1 MRATQRN
8 IKTTNSV
15 ILCLQCIL
23 ICALLCCMR
32 FDPEAIRA
40 QIGNLMEERDQ
51 IDQTIRSL
59 ESALQSI
66 DGVHVK
72 QREFSEGFNPSGM
85 TLHDAVKKACTGLI
99 DGITRQR
106 VIHVIERDY
115 PFFKPKSSSVA
126 AALVN
131 LTKSD
136 PPILRIAIEGRGR
149 SPALYTTEGNTTH
162 KLSAEESKE
171 LIGEGVTRGIGGWQS
186 LFTSLQNSYDKA
198 AGTVVLTPKQR
209 AEIYNYYR
217 YTSGG
222 FQDKLKRIFRRSLPH
237 LFVS

>member
-1 MRATQRN
+1 M
-8 IKTTNSV
+8 K
-15 ILCLQCIL
+15 
-23 ICALLCCMR
+23 

-40 QIGNLMEERDQ
+40 QIGILMTERDR
-51 IDQTIRSL
+51 IDQTIQSL
-59 ESALQSI
+59 ESALQTME
-66 DGVHVK
+66 GVSMQ
-72 QREFSEGFNPSGM
+72 QREFSEGFNPTDM
-85 TLHDAVKKACTGLI
+85 TLHDAVRKACTAMI

-106 VIHVIERDY
+106 VIAAIERDY

-126 AALVN
+126 AALIN

-136 PPILRIAIEGRGR
+136 PPTLRVAIEGRGR
-149 SPALYTTEGNTTH
+149 IPALYTTEGNTTH

-171 LIGEGVTRGIGGWQS
+171 LINESVTRGTGGWQS
-186 LFTSLQNSYDKA
+186 LFASLQNSFDKA
-198 AGTVVLTPKQR
+198 TGSIVLSPKQR
-209 AEIYNYYR
+209 AQIYNYYR